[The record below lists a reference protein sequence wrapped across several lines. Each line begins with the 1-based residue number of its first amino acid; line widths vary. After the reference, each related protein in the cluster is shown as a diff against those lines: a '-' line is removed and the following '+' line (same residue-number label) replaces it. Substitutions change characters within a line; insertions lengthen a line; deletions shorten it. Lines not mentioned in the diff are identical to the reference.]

1 MKPEF
6 AAARHRLERV
16 VMECWAKVLQKSEI
30 DSNENFFDVG
40 GTSLLAVKLYRL
52 LQQRLNVDVPILGL
66 FRYPSVRGFVET
78 LINAQETPHAP
89 KTPVLRVA
97 RVPTSPA
104 TTLTPAERAARQ
116 RDAFASR
123 RSGNGRA

>member
-6 AAARHRLERV
+6 AAPRHRLERV
-16 VMECWAKVLQKSEI
+16 VTQCWAEVLQKSEI
-30 DSNENFFDVG
+30 DPNDNFFDVG

-52 LQQRLNVDVPILGL
+52 LQQRLNVDVSILGL
-66 FRYPSVRGFVET
+66 FRYPSVRGFVDT
-78 LINAQETPHAP
+78 LINAQEATAAP
-89 KTPVLRVA
+89 GAPAVPVTRL
-97 RVPTSPA
+97 PTTTA
-104 TTLTPAERAARQ
+104 TALTPAERAARQ